1 VPRVPAEENDA
12 KRRTLIRRVAYAS
25 LLLPF
30 IGTLWVPFYNS
41 LTPAIG
47 GVPFFYWYQFA
58 WIFLG
63 AAINAGAYFATR

>member
-1 VPRVPAEENDA
+1 VPRVPADSKDD
-12 KRRTLIRRVAYAS
+12 KRRALLRRVAYGS
-25 LLLPF
+25 LALPF

-41 LTPAIG
+41 LEPAVG
-47 GVPFFYWYQFA
+47 GVPFFYWYQFV

>member
-1 VPRVPAEENDA
+1 VPPVTTDAKDA
-12 KRRTLIRRVAYAS
+12 KRRVLLRRVVYAS
-25 LLLPF
+25 LVLPF

-41 LTPAIG
+41 LEPTVG
-47 GVPFFYWYQFA
+47 GVPFFYWYQFV